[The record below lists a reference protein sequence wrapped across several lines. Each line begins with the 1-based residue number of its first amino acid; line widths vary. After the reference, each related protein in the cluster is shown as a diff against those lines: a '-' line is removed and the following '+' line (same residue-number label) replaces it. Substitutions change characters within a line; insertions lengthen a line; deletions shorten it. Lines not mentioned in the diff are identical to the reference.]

1 VAGIYRANRGKMMK
15 CIESIPQFSSR
26 VELSTFL
33 RTIADDVENGKARLE
48 IEVFSI
54 HHIHS
59 TRSISITMDI
69 LEEIK

>member
-1 VAGIYRANRGKMMK
+1 MMK

-48 IEVFSI
+48 IEDFSI
-54 HHIHS
+54 HRILG
-59 TRSISITMDI
+59 TLSISVTMDI